1 MNRRDLLVASAAVTG
16 AALTARLQ
24 RRKYTRDFRPPSSRI
39 VVLPADQYSNKL
51 DQLVYEGIRLFNLNV
66 HGKSVLLKPNI
77 VEYIPGRPVNTDTQ
91 LIGAAAEAFL
101 RLDAA
106 SVTVAEG
113 PGHHRDTDLLLYE
126 TGLGDQLAHRKIPFV
141 DLNRDEPLKTKLQ
154 ANYSGLDHLWLP
166 RTVLASDFVVSM
178 PKVKTHHWT
187 GVTLSMKNM
196 FGIVPGSR
204 YGWPKNI
211 LHWAGIHE
219 SVLDISAT
227 ICPHFVIADGV
238 VGMEGD
244 GPLNGTPKNLNTIL
258 LSDDPVAADFRLAR
272 LLSIEPNSI
281 KYLRELHGSLE
292 TTKASFSNEMIVN
305 FQRKRNYRTWGCL
318 NFPIVME
325 RFRKSVQSGLTE
337 EELER
342 RLSTASRSEADDS
355 SFSWSLCALPE

>member
-1 MNRRDLLVASAAVTG
+1 MNRRDWFIASAGATG
-16 AALTARLQ
+16 SALTMMRLQ
-24 RRKYTRDFRPPSSRI
+24 QRKYSRDLRPKHSR
-39 VVLPADQYSNKL
+39 VAVLHADQYSDKL
-51 DQLVYEGIRLFNLNV
+51 DELVYQGLRLFKLNV
-66 HGKSVLLKPNI
+66 VGKSVLLKPNC
-77 VEYIPGRPVNTDTQ
+77 VEYIPGKPVNTDAR

-106 SVTVAEG
+106 SVTVGEG

-126 TGLGDQLAHRKIPFV
+126 TGLADQLAHRKIAFV
-141 DLNRDEPLKTKLQ
+141 DLNRDELIKTKLQ
-154 ANYSGLDHLWLP
+154 ANYSGLRQLWLP

-196 FGIVPGSR
+196 FGIVPGNR

-244 GPLNGTPKNLNTIL
+244 GPLNGSPKAMQMIL
-258 LSDDPVAADFRLAR
+258 LSDDVV
-272 LLSIEPNSI
+272 
-281 KYLRELHGSLE
+281 
-292 TTKASFSNEMIVN
+292 T
-305 FQRKRNYRTWGCL
+305 
-318 NFPIVME
+318 
-325 RFRKSVQSGLTE
+325 
-337 EELER
+337 
-342 RLSTASRSEADDS
+342 
-355 SFSWSLCALPE
+355 